1 MHPYS
6 ETVASNRRV
15 PLSPV
20 RRPVTAIPPVLY
32 WIAPAL
38 LVIGFVQIGPMLYA
52 IWLSLFQKASFSL
65 DSRWVG
71 LANYADL
78 LTGREFWAAAQFG
91 SVFAV
96 LSVAIQLL
104 IGLPVALLLH
114 HNLAGRRFARGIVL
128 LPYMVPTAAMALV
141 FAFMMNDLYG
151 VVNEILVSTGLI
163 RTAIPF
169 YGSPNWALP
178 ATLVAS
184 TWKWTP
190 FVVIVVL
197 ARLQTIE
204 LSLYECAKI
213 EGANAWQ
220 RFRDVTL
227 PSLRSTLLLIIM
239 LRCIWMFN
247 KFEIPFLLTKGG
259 PGTQT
264 TNLPIYAYKLTF
276 LQNQQ
281 GRGAALA
288 VIMFVVLLVFASVYA
303 AIVKPEKEI
312 EVD

>member
-1 MHPYS
+1 MNPTLESVGTHVS
-6 ETVASNRRV
+6 AQGSGRRFSFRM
-15 PLSPV
+15 PSMLP
-20 RRPVTAIPPVLY
+20 

-38 LVIGFVQIGPMLYA
+38 LVIGLVQIVPMFYA
-52 IWLSLFQKASFSL
+52 IWLSLFQKQAFSL
-65 DSRWVG
+65 VASWVG
-71 LANYADL
+71 LANYGIL
-78 LTGREFWAAAQFG
+78 LTSGEFWSAALFG
-91 SVFAV
+91 SVYAL
-96 LSVAIQLL
+96 LSVALQLAV
-104 IGLPVALLLH
+104 GLPVALLLH
-114 HNLAGRRFARGIVL
+114 QNLAGRRFARGIVL

-141 FAFMMNDLYG
+141 FAFMMSDLYG
-151 VVNEILVSTGLI
+151 VINEILMSTGLI
-163 RTAIPF
+163 STPIPF
-169 YGSPNWALP
+169 LGSRTWALP
-178 ATLVAS
+178 ATLLAA

-204 LSLYECAKI
+204 LSLYECAKV

-220 RFRDVTL
+220 RFRDITL

-247 KFEIPFLLTKGG
+247 KFDVPYLMTKGG
-259 PGTQT
+259 PGSQT
-264 TNLPIYAYKLTF
+264 TNLPIYAYQVTF

-281 GRGAALA
+281 GLGAALA
-288 VIMFVVLLVFASVYA
+288 VIMFVVLLAFASIYA